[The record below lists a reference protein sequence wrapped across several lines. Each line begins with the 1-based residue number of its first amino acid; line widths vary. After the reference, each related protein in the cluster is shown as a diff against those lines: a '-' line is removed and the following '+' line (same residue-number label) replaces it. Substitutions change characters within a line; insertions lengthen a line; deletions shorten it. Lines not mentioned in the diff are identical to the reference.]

1 MKYLLLILLTT
12 QLLSNEL
19 VDMVKKHEG
28 FSSTIYKDSGHLSI
42 GYGTNLSYGITEA
55 EAELLLIH
63 RLSITHEKLKQFSWF
78 NRLSYNRKLVIVSMG
93 YQLGISG
100 LLDFKHLIWR
110 LERGYYKAAANAMVE
125 SLWFKQSGNRAKELV
140 KLMKQG

>member
-1 MKYLLLILLTT
+1 MKILLALLLTT
-12 QLLSNEL
+12 QLFSSKL
-19 VDMVKKHEG
+19 VDLVKKHEG

-63 RLSITHEKLKQFSWF
+63 RLSITHEKLKRFSWF
-78 NRLSYNRKLVIVSMG
+78 NKLSYNRKLVIISMG

-100 LLDFKHLIWR
+100 LLEFKHLIWR
-110 LERGYYKAAANAMVE
+110 LQHGYYKAAANAMIE
-125 SLWFKQSGNRAKELV
+125 SLWYKQSGTRSKELV
-140 KLMKQG
+140 ELMKKG